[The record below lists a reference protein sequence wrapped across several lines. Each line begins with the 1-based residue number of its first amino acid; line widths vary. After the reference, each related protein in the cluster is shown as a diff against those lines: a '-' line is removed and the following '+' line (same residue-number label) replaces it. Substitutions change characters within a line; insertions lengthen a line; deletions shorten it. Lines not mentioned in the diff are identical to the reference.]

1 MSGLSNFLGDLYGDG
16 DDDDNGEHTSAPN
29 KQPPLPP
36 EDRAQQASL
45 DDINESMEALL
56 QAVQLPPDVSP
67 EPTISDD
74 GDITDAPEPQPE
86 VPETPHPVDP
96 AGYEQEMADL
106 LADLEAAAADLPGDD
121 GAPDTTNLGG
131 VEPSPPVD
139 DQARISPPE
148 SVEPPVDDDA
158 TGDPHPLPPSSLPAA
173 AMDEPATSTDGGSGN
188 GTDEPASPASSVEP
202 PHRWFDDL
210 DDRYQPDRDQPA
222 DTVDEPVARPADQSA
237 IDEGS
242 EPTPAIPDPGVGP
255 IAPPDSLIDDED
267 FDTFDVDIAEMGDDE
282 DPWLESLLTPVVAD
296 TDPAGPLTPP
306 PGFTP
311 VSSDEITTSEMSPT
325 DPLDHPKDSTSRDSA
340 TVDPQ
345 ELSRQPSAPDVDTE
359 SQDAVPATPAAHET
373 PVGLPHSPVTS
384 YPLGNWELEYDTIVP
399 GRETAAALLPPL
411 GSERSVAAAID
422 LPKERRTP
430 PRGRRAVDDT
440 ENQVVSSSG
449 DRRRRGLR
457 RRTDPK
463 LIDPDVESDTDVGAR
478 LLNAP
483 PPQSAP
489 VDLPP
494 PEDTQARPAERRRG
508 LLGRRR
514 NDDPRNPPS
523 APYSGPRRRFGRRR
537 HHDGRPSDLPRHPS
551 TAEFFGPEPDED
563 HDPTD

>member
-16 DDDDNGEHTSAPN
+16 DDDDKGEGTSAPS

-56 QAVQLPPDVSP
+56 QAIQLPPDASP
-67 EPTISDD
+67 EPAVGDD
-74 GDITDAPEPQPE
+74 GDITDAPETQPE
-86 VPETPHPVDP
+86 VLETPNPVDP

-106 LADLEAAAADLPGDD
+106 LADLEAAAADLPDD
-121 GAPDTTNLGG
+121 DAAPDTTDLGG

-139 DQARISPPE
+139 DQAEISPPA
-148 SVEPPVDDDA
+148 SVEPPLDDDVA
-158 TGDPHPLPPSSLPAA
+158 EAPLPPPHPSVPAA
-173 AMDEPATSTDGGSGN
+173 AMGEPVTSTDVGSGN
-188 GTDEPASPASSVEP
+188 EADEPASPARSVEP

-210 DDRYQPDRDQPA
+210 DDHYQPDRDGPA
-222 DTVDEPVARPADQSA
+222 DTVDEPVAPPADEPA
-237 IDEGS
+237 VDESS
-242 EPTPAIPDPGVGP
+242 EPTHAVPTPDAGP
-255 IAPPDSLIDDED
+255 IAPPDSLVDDED
-267 FDTFDVDIAEMGDDE
+267 FDTFDVDIAEIGDDE

-296 TDPAGPLTPP
+296 TDTSGPLTPP

-311 VSSDEITTSEMSPT
+311 ASSDDITTSEMSPT
-325 DPLDHPKDSTSRDSA
+325 DPLDHPRDSASGDSA

-345 ELSRQPSAPDVDTE
+345 EPSTELSAPDLDTE
-359 SQDAVPATPAAHET
+359 SQDAAPPWPPARET
-373 PVGLPHSPVTS
+373 AVGLPHSPVTS

-411 GSERSVAAAID
+411 RSERSVAAAID
-422 LPKERRTP
+422 LPTERRTP
-430 PRGRRAVDDT
+430 RRGRRAVDDT

-449 DRRRRGLR
+449 DHRRRGLR

-463 LIDPDVESDTDVGAR
+463 LLDPDPGSDTDVHAR

-494 PEDTQARPAERRRG
+494 PQDNQAGPAERRRG

-514 NDDPRNPPS
+514 YDDPRNPPS

-551 TAEFFGPEPDED
+551 TAEFFGPEPDEG